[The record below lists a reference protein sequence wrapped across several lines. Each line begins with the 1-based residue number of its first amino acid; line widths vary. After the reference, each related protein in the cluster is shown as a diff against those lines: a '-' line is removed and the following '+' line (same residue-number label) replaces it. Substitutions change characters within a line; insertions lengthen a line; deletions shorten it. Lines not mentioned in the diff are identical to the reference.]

1 MPKTINEIQ
10 AVLARIDNLPTLPI
24 VASELIRILGNS
36 NTSMS
41 QISELMNNDQSI
53 TARVLKIANSAYYGI
68 RNRVDTLRTA
78 LVILGVN
85 EITNIVI
92 GVSLIKV
99 FDTEGEKLFD
109 HSAFWKHSIYTAHLS
124 RWLSRKLGIP
134 FHGEEFTAGLIH
146 DIGKIILDQYF
157 HPEFVNIRKYME
169 LFPQDQEYEIEQ
181 KVLGATHMELGYWLA
196 DRWKIPGHIQAAI
209 LYHHRPE
216 KAQDNIELCCLVN
229 IVNTISNFYVNPV
242 RHERIFKEIPSSF
255 AWNRLNKLKKLDF
268 NTISDEVNEEIEKA
282 NAFVDQML
290 Q

>member
-10 AVLARIDNLPTLPI
+10 GVLARIDNLPTLPI

-92 GVSLIKV
+92 GVSLMKV

-109 HSAFWKHSIYTAHLS
+109 HQSFWKHSIYTAHLS
-124 RWLSRKLGIP
+124 RWLSRKLLIP

-157 HPEFVNIRKYME
+157 HPEFVNVRKYME
-169 LFPQDQEYEIEQ
+169 LFPQDQEHEIEQ

-196 DRWKIPGHIQAAI
+196 DRWKIPGHIQSAI
-209 LYHHRPE
+209 LYHHKPE
-216 KAQDNIELCCLVN
+216 KSPDNIELCCLVN
-229 IVNTISNFYVNPV
+229 IVNTISNYYVNQV
-242 RHERIFKEIPSSF
+242 RHERIYKEIPSSF
-255 AWNRLNKLKKLDF
+255 AWNRLNKVKKIDF
-268 NTISDEVNEEIEKA
+268 NDIGAEVNEEIEKA

>member
-10 AVLARIDNLPTLPI
+10 KVLNQIDNLPTLPI
-24 VASELIRILGNS
+24 IASELIRVLGNS
-36 NTSMS
+36 NASMG

-68 RNRVDTLRTA
+68 RNKVDTLRTA

-99 FDTEGEKLFD
+99 FDTENEKLFSHQD
-109 HSAFWKHSIYTAHLS
+109 FWKHSIYTAHLS
-124 RWLSRKLGIP
+124 RWLSKELGIP

-157 HPEFVNIRKYME
+157 HPEFVNIIKYMD
-169 LFPQDQEYEIEQ
+169 LFPQDQVYEIEQ

-196 DRWKIPGHIQAAI
+196 DRWKIPQHIQSAI
-209 LYHHRPE
+209 LYHHRPD
-216 KAQDNIELCCLVN
+216 KAPDNIELCCLVD
-229 IVNTISNFYVNPV
+229 IADTISNYYVNQT
-242 RHERIFKEIPSSF
+242 RYERIFREIPGSY
-255 AWNRLNKLKKLDF
+255 AWNKLNKIKKLDF
-268 NTISDEVNEEIEKA
+268 ASIAERFEEELEKA
-282 NAFVDQML
+282 NSFVDQMM
-290 Q
+290 

>member
-10 AVLARIDNLPTLPI
+10 NVLQRIDNLPTLPI

-109 HSAFWKHSIYTAHLS
+109 HQAFWRHSIYTAHIS
-124 RWLSRKLGIP
+124 RWLSRKMNIP

-157 HPEFVNIRKYME
+157 HGEFVNVRKYMD

-196 DRWKIPGHIQAAI
+196 DRWKIPQHIQSAI
-209 LYHHRPE
+209 LYHDRPE
-216 KAQDNIELCCLVN
+216 KATDNIELCCLVS
-229 IVNTISNFYVNPV
+229 IANTISNFYVNPT
-242 RHERIFKEIPSSF
+242 RHERIFKEIPNSYS
-255 AWNRLNKLKKLDF
+255 WNKLNKVKKNDF
-268 NTISDEVNEEIEKA
+268 QEITVQVSEEIEKA
-282 NAFVDQML
+282 NIFVDQMM
-290 Q
+290 